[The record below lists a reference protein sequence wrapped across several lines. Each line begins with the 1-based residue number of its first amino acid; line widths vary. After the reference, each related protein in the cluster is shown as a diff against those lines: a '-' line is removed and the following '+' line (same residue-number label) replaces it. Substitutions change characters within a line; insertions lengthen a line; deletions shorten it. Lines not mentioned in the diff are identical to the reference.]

1 MNIWSK
7 LCASKTVPTSPEL
20 KGCSILYLLLSL
32 RDFIFHL
39 FGIIVAERVGIRITE
54 TLRVSVQS
62 GQF

>member
-1 MNIWSK
+1 MKIWSK

-20 KGCSILYLLLSL
+20 KDLSILYLLLSIH
-32 RDFIFHL
+32 DFIFHL

-54 TLRVSVQS
+54 ALHVSVQS